1 MRRTLFFQIYGFA
14 SLGVVLLSALIF
26 VLQTMPEFE
35 EDEETGE
42 AEYPG
47 AVKGLKFLNH
57 FTIIFFTV
65 EYIVRLCCAPKK
77 CKFLSQPMNIIDLVA
92 IIPFYMTFALDF
104 MENWHIIGKAGKLIR
119 LVKML
124 RVLRIF
130 KLVRHFAG
138 LQALLYTLNQSYKEL
153 GLLML
158 LVFEAVLTFAS
169 LIYFAERNNDDESD
183 KGAWSFLDCFW
194 WGVMTITT
202 VGYDDRSPTTFLGKI
217 VGGCCALIGIFLLT
231 LPIPIVVN
239 SFAVYYKNRIWRNEV
254 AYKRAEKL
262 AAQELKVKQAS
273 AVIGI
278 TAKAVAEQQTLIDH
292 ENGEANNGDA
302 ISTPLGFKLEYID
315 KD

>member
-1 MRRTLFFQIYGFA
+1 
-14 SLGVVLLSALIF
+14 
-26 VLQTMPEFE
+26 
-35 EDEETGE
+35 
-42 AEYPG
+42 
-47 AVKGLKFLNH
+47 
-57 FTIIFFTV
+57 
-65 EYIVRLCCAPKK
+65 
-77 CKFLSQPMNIIDLVA
+77 
-92 IIPFYMTFALDF
+92 
-104 MENWHIIGKAGKLIR
+104 
-119 LVKML
+119 
-124 RVLRIF
+124 
-130 KLVRHFAG
+130 
-138 LQALLYTLNQSYKEL
+138 
-153 GLLML
+153 
-158 LVFEAVLTFAS
+158 
-169 LIYFAERNNDDESD
+169 
-183 KGAWSFLDCFW
+183 
-194 WGVMTITT
+194 MTITT